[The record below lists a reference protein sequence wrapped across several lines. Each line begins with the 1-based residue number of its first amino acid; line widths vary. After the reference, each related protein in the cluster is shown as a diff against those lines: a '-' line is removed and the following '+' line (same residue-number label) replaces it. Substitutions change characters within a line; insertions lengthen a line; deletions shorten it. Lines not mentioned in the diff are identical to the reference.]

1 MGPAA
6 ASTSARPLAALD
18 EYRVLGRSG
27 LRVSPLC
34 YGGMNLGT
42 EWGFGADHGTSR
54 WVPARDRGGWGRRR
68 GGGLTGRRTQADG
81 REVPRARRQFLRH
94 GGRVH
99 RRHLR
104 ALARRVPGAA
114 SQPRR
119 DRHQVLGVHREG
131 EPERRRERAGE
142 SDAVA
147 GREPE
152 ADGDRV
158 GGRAL
163 RAHLGAPDAGRG
175 GDAGAGRRR
184 AERQGRLHRGLRH
197 GRVED
202 CAGQHAR
209 PPPGLEPVHS
219 ASDAGKG
226 AFRGAGRRGPDTP
239 NSTASSSGRP
249 SGTSYRWP
257 RSSASEWCRG
267 APSARAF

>member
-6 ASTSARPLAALD
+6 ASASARPLAALD
-18 EYRVLGRSG
+18 EYRLLGRSG

-42 EWGFGADHGTSR
+42 EWGFGADHSTSR
-54 WVPARDRGGWGRRR
+54 WVPAAAGGRRR
-68 GGGLTGRRTQADG
+68 GGGLTRRRTKADG
-81 REVPRARRQFLRH
+81 REVPRARGQFLRH

-119 DRHQVLGVHREG
+119 DRHQVLGVHGEG

-175 GDAGAGRRR
+175 GDAGAGRCR
-184 AERQGRLHRGLRH
+184 AERQGRVPRNLRH

-226 AFRGAGRRGPDTP
+226 AFSGAGGGGPRVADTP
-239 NSTASSSGRP
+239 DSTASSSGRP
-249 SGTSYRWP
+249 SGTSCPWP
-257 RSSASEWCRG
+257 RSSAWEWCRG
-267 APSARAF
+267 ALWGRAF